1 MKHYGN
7 LTEEGTTDVNGAW
20 KALRPLSEGF
30 EFAGEDQ
37 QYDNFGGKRFYN
49 AVDPVTAIAQ
59 GVGKIADSVGDVA
72 TARSNRKVAE
82 SKLAELGGKR
92 SAQLIDCENNTAF
105 KKFAD
110 PKYRRNRIN
119 ECQAEVKKRLDFE
132 ESEQREIIRKSLEI
146 EQQKVGNTRAEI
158 DSKDNKK
165 FIYIGIGVLALAGIV
180 YVLMKKKK

>member
-1 MKHYGN
+1 MLN
-7 LTEEGTTDVNGAW
+7 
-20 KALRPLSEGF
+20 RPSVIDIDSNEFDSFGF
-30 EFAGEDQ
+30 NSTKKG
-37 QYDNFGGKRFYN
+37 FYN
-49 AVDPVTAIAQ
+49 AVDPVTAISQ

-132 ESEQREIIRKSLEI
+132 EAEQREIIRKSLEI
-146 EQQKVGNTRAEI
+146 EQGKIANQRSGAESSNKMKYILVGVGIISLTI
-158 DSKDNKK
+158 FLITKKNK
-165 FIYIGIGVLALAGIV
+165 
-180 YVLMKKKK
+180 

>member
-1 MKHYGN
+1 MLN
-7 LTEEGTTDVNGAW
+7 
-20 KALRPLSEGF
+20 RPSVVDIDSNEFDSFGF
-30 EFAGEDQ
+30 NSTKKG
-37 QYDNFGGKRFYN
+37 FYN

-132 ESEQREIIRKSLEI
+132 EAEQREIVRKSLEI
-146 EQQKVGNTRAEI
+146 EQGKIANQRSGAESSNKMKYILVGVGIISLTI
-158 DSKDNKK
+158 FFITKKNK
-165 FIYIGIGVLALAGIV
+165 
-180 YVLMKKKK
+180 